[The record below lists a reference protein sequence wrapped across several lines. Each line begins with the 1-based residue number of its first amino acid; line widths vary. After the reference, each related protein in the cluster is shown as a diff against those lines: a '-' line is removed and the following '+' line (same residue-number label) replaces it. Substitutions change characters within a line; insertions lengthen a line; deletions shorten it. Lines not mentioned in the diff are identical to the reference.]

1 MVSETIQL
9 SQSDESLGQVSGG
22 YVEAS
27 GDCGPKIEAWGLR
40 LEELRVDELDR
51 SDLECLGKA
60 LDQHP
65 VSLHG
70 PNVGVE
76 LAERLLVVRTREG
89 RPGKLKANKVQR
101 AFENKRGQR
110 NIVLKARQMGLTTWV
125 AARFFLKT
133 ITQPGTL
140 TLEVAHTQEAAEEI
154 FRIVHRFL
162 DWLPDGLREG
172 ALKTGRA
179 NVRQIVFPEID
190 AEYRVVSAA
199 DRNAGR
205 GLTVQN
211 LHCSEL
217 ARWPGD
223 AADILA
229 GLRAAMA
236 PGGELIL
243 ESTPQG
249 VGGCFYEEWRKAGET
264 ATVRHFFPWWMET
277 RYHSEAVDEASL
289 TDEERVLMET
299 HGLKLAQ
306 IAYRRRIRA
315 DFRGLTA
322 QEYAEDEE
330 SCFLASGESVFEL
343 AAVEAR
349 LKTAPEPVERRKNGE
364 LEIWLPP
371 VKGKEYLVAVD
382 PAGGGSD
389 GDYSAAQVLEMETG
403 LQCAEFAG
411 HVGGLEL
418 ARFVTGLAAEYN
430 GAWLVV
436 ERNNHGSG
444 VLALAETACK
454 YERIYQQ
461 GGRQGGQAGWLTTSV
476 SRPAVIARLEA
487 ALVEVPELFQS
498 RRLLGECRSFVRQPN
513 GSSGAQAGTHDD
525 RVMAMAIGLAARA
538 ELAEKKTSRQLL
550 ASGRSLGGVRLGS
563 CSLSSSSHSTNAWK
577 LVAESRCRISRLPF
591 PAIAQPGE
599 SPYNIDSEELE
610 ERSVCRCRRKRFIPI
625 TPWCA

>member
-1 MVSETIQL
+1 M
-9 SQSDESLGQVSGG
+9 G
-22 YVEAS
+22 ARA
-27 GDCGPKIEAWGLR
+27 DCGSKVEAWGLR
-40 LEELRVDELDR
+40 LEGLRVEELDR
-51 SDLECLGKA
+51 SGLESLGKA
-60 LDQHP
+60 LDYHP
-65 VSLHG
+65 ASLRGPTVSIA
-70 PNVGVE
+70 

-89 RPGKLKANKVQR
+89 RPGALKANKVQR

-162 DWLPDGLREG
+162 DWLPDGVREG
-172 ALKTGRA
+172 PLKTGRA
-179 NVRQIVFPEID
+179 NVRQIVFPEMD

-217 ARWPGD
+217 ARWPGG

-264 ATVRHFFPWWMET
+264 ATVRHFFPWWMEP

-289 TDEERVLMET
+289 TDEERGLMER

-371 VKGKEYLVAVD
+371 VKGKEYVVAVD

-411 HVGGLEL
+411 HMGGLEL
-418 ARFVTGLAAEYN
+418 ARFVAKLAAEYN

-444 VLALAETACK
+444 VLALVETACK
-454 YERIYQQ
+454 YERIYQQGGQQ

-487 ALVEVPELFQS
+487 ALVEVPEIFQS

-538 ELAEKKTSRQLL
+538 ELAGKR
-550 ASGRSLGGVRLGS
+550 RSS
-563 CSLSSSSHSTNAWK
+563 
-577 LVAESRCRISRLPF
+577 
-591 PAIAQPGE
+591 
-599 SPYNIDSEELE
+599 
-610 ERSVCRCRRKRFIPI
+610 
-625 TPWCA
+625 